1 MKIISLIAEN
11 VKKLV
16 AVEIT
21 PTGNLVEITGKNA
34 QGKSSIL
41 DSIWWALAG
50 LAAIQSQPIR
60 KGANE
65 ARIRLDLGEIVVTR
79 KFARKGDHD
88 FTSSVTVENADG
100 SRFPS
105 PQAMLDG
112 LLGELCF
119 DPLAFA
125 RMAAKD
131 QFEALRRFVP
141 GVDFESIDTAN
152 DADKTT
158 RTLVN
163 RRQKE
168 ASAAA
173 NAIHAPLVPPCKT
186 EDESALVAELE
197 SAGTSNSE
205 RAIRV
210 ANREKANDWL
220 DTARVAVAK
229 VDDDIAA
236 ATGQSEMIRDQT
248 VDAYERQIEEL
259 RKAIDKSKLLCATT
273 IESESAKLREQATG
287 IQAKITETEQKL
299 AAAGDLP
306 AFVDTA
312 ALRAK
317 VDAARE
323 SNQRLALWSADNKRR
338 DELKKLSD
346 KLTEESKTLTTAML
360 KRTKE
365 KDDAIAAAQMP
376 VAGLGFGEGIVLL
389 NGLPF
394 DQASDAER
402 LRASVAIAVASQPK
416 LRVIRI
422 RDGSLLDEDG
432 MTLLAEI
439 ADQNDMQIW
448 IERVDSTGKVGFV
461 LEDGHLKA

>member
-1 MKIISLIAEN
+1 MKIISLLAEN

-65 ARIRLDLGEIVVTR
+65 ARIRLDLGEIIVTR
-79 KFARKGDHD
+79 KFTRKGDHD

-100 SRFPS
+100 ARFPS

-125 RMAAKD
+125 RMKADD

-141 GVDFESIDTAN
+141 GVDFEGIDKAN
-152 DADKTT
+152 STDTET
-158 RTLVN
+158 RKGIN

-168 ASAAA
+168 AVAAA
-173 NAIHAPLVPPCKT
+173 ASIRVSSEPPAAQI
-186 EDESALVAELE
+186 DESALVTELEQAGTQNAELVQ
-197 SAGTSNSE
+197 
-205 RAIRV
+205 RM
-210 ANREKANDWL
+210 ANREKAREWL
-220 DTARVAVAK
+220 ETAHAAVARVDEDIVEASRQSQLIRDTA
-229 VDDDIAA
+229 IASYQA
-236 ATGQSEMIRDQT
+236 
-248 VDAYERQIEEL
+248 QIETL
-259 RKAIDKSKLLCATT
+259 NKAIENSRRLCAET
-273 IESESAKLREQATG
+273 IERESVKLREQATG
-287 IQAKITETEQKL
+287 LQTKITETEEKL
-299 AAAGDLP
+299 AAAGELP
-306 AFVDTA
+306 EIIDTA

-317 VDAARE
+317 IDVARE
-323 SNQRLALWSADNKRR
+323 SNQKLAQWAADVKKR
-338 DELKKLSD
+338 DELVKLGEQ
-346 KLTEESKTLTTAML
+346 LAAESKAITARIA
-360 KRTKE
+360 KRE
-365 KDDAIAAAQMP
+365 QDRDAAIAAAQMP
-376 VAGLGFGEGIVLL
+376 VAGLGFGAGIVLL

-402 LRASVAIAVASQPK
+402 LRTSVAIAVASQPK

-432 MTLLAEI
+432 MTLLSEI

-448 IERVDSTGKVGFV
+448 IERVDSSGKVGFV

>member
-1 MKIISLIAEN
+1 MKIISLLAEN

-79 KFARKGDHD
+79 KFTRKGDHD

-100 SRFPS
+100 ARFPS

-125 RMAAKD
+125 RKDASD
-131 QFEALRRFVP
+131 QFEALRHFVP
-141 GVDFESIDTAN
+141 GVDFESIDAAN
-152 DADKTT
+152 EADKAA
-158 RTLVN
+158 RTVIN

-168 ASAAA
+168 AAAA
-173 NAIHAPLVPPCKT
+173 VNAIHASAQPPC
-186 EDESALVAELE
+186 EGVDESALVAELE
-197 SAGTSNSE
+197 AAGTSNSE
-205 RAIRV
+205 RATRM
-210 ANREKANDWL
+210 ANRDKATEWL
-220 DTARVAVAK
+220 ATAHTAVAK

-236 ATGQSEMIRDQT
+236 AAAQSEMIRDQT
-248 VDAYERQIEEL
+248 VMAYERQIEEL
-259 RKAIDKSKLLCATT
+259 RKAIDKSNLLCATT
-273 IESESAKLREQATG
+273 IQNESLKLRERATD
-287 IQAKITETEQKL
+287 IQAQITSTELKL
-299 AAAGDLP
+299 SNADELP
-306 AFVDTA
+306 VAVDTA

-317 VDAARE
+317 IDAARE
-323 SNQRLALWSADNKRR
+323 SNQKLAQWSADNKRR
-338 DELKKLSD
+338 DELKKLAD
-346 KLTEESKTLTTAML
+346 KLTEESKALTAAMA
-360 KRTKE
+360 KRTQE

-376 VAGLGFGEGIVLL
+376 VPGLGFGDGIVTL

-402 LRASVAIAVASQPK
+402 LRTSVAIAVASQPK

-432 MTLLAEI
+432 MKLLAEI

-448 IERVDSTGKVGFV
+448 IERVDSSGKVGFV
-461 LEDGHLKA
+461 LEDGHLKT